1 MKYTNK
7 ELKKMLADN
16 NIDSRAN
23 NDVELYSCSYLMP
36 MYWKEK
42 TCFRQRL
49 KDHQKK
55 KVIQSA
61 LKQSIITTR
70 AIHEHIQE
78 RLYTDIETGEV
89 FTYDSMYKAMQA
101 RGHDCHCYIR
111 QNGRIVDGHCRV
123 VFQICCDLEKSIYG
137 VY

>member
-1 MKYTNK
+1 
-7 ELKKMLADN
+7 MLADN

-78 RLYTDIETGEV
+78 TLYTLTL
-89 FTYDSMYKAMQA
+89 K
-101 RGHDCHCYIR
+101 
-111 QNGRIVDGHCRV
+111 
-123 VFQICCDLEKSIYG
+123 LEKFLHTTLCTKQCRREDTIVIATSG
-137 VY
+137 KMDASWMVTVE